1 MNQINCNENNKENEP
16 TIESILQ
23 RSFELIWYQAEVLH
37 EREMDLLKEKFTSLE
52 MHSQQ
57 TDDLVRDRIMMFSQ
71 DIIATMKDMIC
82 TLREEFVWRYIGSNL
97 SVDADSARD
106 LLVAG
111 GPSEQQGQP
120 QPSSLEG
127 EAEELRPLEVEAA
140 KEQLERVVEAVVG
153 DCHPLLA
160 QRL

>member
-1 MNQINCNENNKENEP
+1 MSQMNCNENNKENEP

-23 RSFELIWYQAEVLH
+23 RSFESIWYQAEVLH
-37 EREMDLLKEKFTSLE
+37 KREMDLLKEKFTSLE

-82 TLREEFVWRYIGSNL
+82 TLREEFVWRYIGSSL

-111 GPSEQQGQP
+111 GASEQQVL
-120 QPSSLEG
+120 PSSSEG
-127 EAEELRPLEVEAA
+127 EVEELRPLEVEAA

-160 QRL
+160 QQL